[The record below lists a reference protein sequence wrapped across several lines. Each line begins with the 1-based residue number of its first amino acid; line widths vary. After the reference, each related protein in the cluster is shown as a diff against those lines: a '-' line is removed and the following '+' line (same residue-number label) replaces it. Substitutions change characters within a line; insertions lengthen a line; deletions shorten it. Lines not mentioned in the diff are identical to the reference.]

1 MQNAEKYFRY
11 LLRFNA
17 IAMAVIG
24 FAVVIAF
31 VANLLSPLWSAPH
44 SGPAGSFAPI
54 PKSAEHGYT
63 YELARDAVRLS
74 GTREEIFVLKR
85 WKGGPEA
92 RDVNLLVVNNLS
104 AASHWLF
111 RGTDRTIL
119 ARDEVHASD
128 VADFNAYS
136 PVVAIVLT
144 VADADTNKDD
154 KLDGKDR
161 RSLYFYRVGAASAVK
176 FFTADRV
183 LVAQQAGADR
193 YLVIYENGDKAAAQL
208 FSLLDFKPLSQSPL
222 PDVSD

>member
-11 LLRFNA
+11 LWRFNA

-111 RGTDRTIL
+111 RGTDRMIL

-136 PVVAIVLT
+136 PVVAVVLT

-154 KLDGKDR
+154 RIDGKDR
-161 RSLYFYRVGAASAVK
+161 QSLYFYRVGGASAVK

>member
-1 MQNAEKYFRY
+1 VQNAEKYFRY
-11 LLRFNA
+11 LWRFNA

-154 KLDGKDR
+154 RIDGKDR
-161 RSLYFYRVGAASAVK
+161 QSLYFYRVGAASAVK

>member
-11 LLRFNA
+11 LWRFNA